1 MRLCV
6 AFFMEITMSNP
17 QSIQET
23 YYHIIKALYGDAI
36 TFASDDINGE
46 VINIVDVMLDQIAK
60 CHHKAKPLALI
71 FHALAIFIKDKYP
84 PEVELL
90 VGSKSWLEYMQN
102 GDGSNTIINMAKV
115 LKIGGFEGEIPSYA
129 DLFQKGYDY
138 YNLFG
143 AFRDFY
149 EVYLDYNKQDRRML
163 MCINSTKLY
172 WRSPLQLALMGY

>member
-1 MRLCV
+1 MSL
-6 AFFMEITMSNP
+6 FFMETIMSKP
-17 QSIQET
+17 QTIQEA
-23 YYHIIKALYGDAI
+23 YHDIIKVLYGNAI
-36 TFASDDINGE
+36 TFTPDDISEE
-46 VINIVDVMLDQIAK
+46 VIKIVDTMLDQIAK
-60 CHHKAKPLALI
+60 CHNKAKPIALI
-71 FHALAIFIKDKYP
+71 FHALAIYIKGKYP

-90 VGSKSWLEYMQN
+90 VGSKSWEEYLQN

-138 YNLFG
+138 YNLFS

-149 EVYLDYNKQDRRML
+149 EVYLDYNSKDRRML
-163 MCINSTKLY
+163 MCINTAKLY